1 MSTKDRSFV
10 FSVVSKN
17 CLDKWP
23 KPAKLWVLMNSLSSS
38 KNRSRR
44 SGEISLRLRVYTC
57 KSLAILLLT
66 SKTPL
71 AMIRGLGK
79 RVFMHG
85 LMAPSRVESLVYCL
99 FLGLLNASFDLSRR
113 SCLDLGSVDNRHQ
126 LDMYLCPDFQLR
138 LSISEVQG

>member
-1 MSTKDRSFV
+1 
-10 FSVVSKN
+10 
-17 CLDKWP
+17 
-23 KPAKLWVLMNSLSSS
+23 MNSLSSS